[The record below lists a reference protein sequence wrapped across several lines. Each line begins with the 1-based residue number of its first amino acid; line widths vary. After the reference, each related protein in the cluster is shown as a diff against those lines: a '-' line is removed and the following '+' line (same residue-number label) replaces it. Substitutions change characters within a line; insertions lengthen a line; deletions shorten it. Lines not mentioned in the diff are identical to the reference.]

1 MSKIAIVDKIHSD
14 GIKLLEKNNKFQY
27 EVIEDLSKK
36 NLISRLPAFD
46 GITLRRG
53 KIDAEI
59 LEKCKNLKVISRHGV
74 GYDNV
79 DIKFLKKNNITLLVT
94 ATTASVSPAEHIMF
108 MILNI
113 SKGKN
118 FYDQAVR
125 NGKFESIMHMKNN
138 NNFELS
144 NKKILIVGFGRIGR
158 KLIKRCLGFE
168 MKVYA
173 YDPFVDKRIIES
185 FGGIKVDDLNKSLK
199 EIDILSLSVPLTEK
213 THNMINLEKMKIM
226 KKSAVIINT
235 SRGGVVNERDLN
247 EALNN
252 KIIYGAGLDVFE
264 KEPPINANPLLTN
277 ENVLLSPHA
286 ATFTEECLSKMS
298 IETVQNIINFFENK
312 LDKSMIVK
320 L

>member
-1 MSKIAIVDKIHSD
+1 MSKIAVVDKIHSD

-36 NLISRLPAFD
+36 NLISKLPAFD

-226 KKSAVIINT
+226 KKSAVIINI

-264 KEPPINANPLLTN
+264 KEPPTNANPLLTN

>member
-53 KIDAEI
+53 KIDSEI

-264 KEPPINANPLLTN
+264 KEPPTNANPLLTN

>member
-1 MSKIAIVDKIHSD
+1 MFKIAVVDKIHPD
-14 GIKLLEKNNKFQY
+14 GIKLLEKNQKFHY
-27 EVIEDLSKK
+27 EVIEDISKK
-36 NLISRLPAFD
+36 NLISKLPAFD

-125 NGKFESIMHMKNN
+125 NEKFESIMHMKNN

-226 KKSAVIINT
+226 KNSAVIINI

-264 KEPPINANPLLTN
+264 KEPPTNANPLLTN

>member
-14 GIKLLEKNNKFQY
+14 GIKLLEKDQKFQY

-36 NLISRLPAFD
+36 NLISKLPAFD

-53 KIDAEI
+53 KVDAEI
-59 LEKCKNLKVISRHGV
+59 LGKCKNLKVISRHGV

-113 SKGKN
+113 SKGFD
-118 FYDQAVR
+118 FYDKAVR
-125 NGKFESIMHMKNN
+125 TGKFESIMHMKNN

-173 YDPFVDKRIIES
+173 YDPFVDNRIIES

-226 KKSAVIINT
+226 KKSAVIINI

-277 ENVLLSPHA
+277 KNVLLSPHA

>member
-1 MSKIAIVDKIHSD
+1 MSKIAVVDKIHSD

-36 NLISRLPAFD
+36 NLISKLPAFD

-213 THNMINLEKMKIM
+213 THNMINLEKIKMM

-235 SRGGVVNERDLN
+235 SRGGVVNEKDLN
-247 EALNN
+247 EAVN
-252 KIIYGAGLDVFE
+252 KGIIFGAGLDVFE
-264 KEPPINANPLLTN
+264 KEPPDNDNSLL
-277 ENVLLSPHA
+277 
-286 ATFTEECLSKMS
+286 K
-298 IETVQNIINFFENK
+298 NK
-312 LDKSMIVK
+312 RIV
-320 L
+320 